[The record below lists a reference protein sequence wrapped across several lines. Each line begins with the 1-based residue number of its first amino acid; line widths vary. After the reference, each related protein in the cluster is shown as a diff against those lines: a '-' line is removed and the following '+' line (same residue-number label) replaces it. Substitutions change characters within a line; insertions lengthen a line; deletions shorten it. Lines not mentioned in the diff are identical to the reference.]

1 MGLEAGAG
9 DLDLEALV
17 AGVLEQ
23 LATLSGQN
31 HVQRQGLA
39 QRDREA
45 GCTDDCVAS
54 LFVPAMSSSY
64 SGEDL
69 EHARA
74 GIGAGAEQRDRHRG
88 ALEAEAPTGMKA
100 IVGSEMGRNH
110 ITRRIGL
117 AALVLTPLLALISM
131 AGQAAGYSPGCGQ
144 IPIVGGIPPWGFHT
158 GPPIGETGSF
168 ARGHGQINLEANTV
182 SGILCQEDR
191 GRNQPTRAITMT
203 VEHHLVYHSHYAVM
217 WGFPGNIMKIILRV
231 RASNDPKCKV
241 GTVGRATLF
250 ASYNGV
256 RSDSVQ
262 FTFPAACK
270 DHDHLYHGPQVNNQ
284 VPPL

>member
-1 MGLEAGAG
+1 M
-9 DLDLEALV
+9 
-17 AGVLEQ
+17 VL
-23 LATLSGQN
+23 TS
-31 HVQRQGLA
+31 
-39 QRDREA
+39 
-45 GCTDDCVAS
+45 
-54 LFVPAMSSSY
+54 
-64 SGEDL
+64 
-69 EHARA
+69 
-74 GIGAGAEQRDRHRG
+74 
-88 ALEAEAPTGMKA
+88 
-100 IVGSEMGRNH
+100 
-110 ITRRIGL
+110 
-117 AALVLTPLLALISM
+117 TPLLARVVPNEWRRLYIGIGFS
-131 AGQAAGYSPGCGQ
+131 AASRWACLKASRIPLPDTGLPPLSP
-144 IPIVGGIPPWGFHT
+144 V
-158 GPPIGETGSF
+158 GETGSF

-191 GRNQPTRAITMT
+191 VRNQPTRAITMT

-231 RASNDPKCKV
+231 RASNDPKCEV

-262 FTFPAACK
+262 FFFPAACR